1 LPARSWEEKDKGEKR
16 LSSDAERAPFED
28 PVAGAAIARPPSR
41 KRRLIVLLLAIVLV
55 VAGAAVA
62 VAPWLYSS
70 NAALAAIS
78 AQIQEATGLY
88 VAARGKPRLS
98 FAPRPHISI
107 EGVGFA
113 DRNGALVI
121 EAEEFFGGLKLLP
134 LLSGRLEVDSISL
147 TRPRIEID
155 LERKPIDAPGAAAR
169 AAAAQP
175 ASPEANKVD
184 NFRLGVLN
192 ILDGALR
199 LKLNEQNYVAEKISA
214 TLDWRKVGEP
224 ATLTGAFDWRG
235 ERLQLILW
243 IARPAILLRGDPSVA
258 VARLDG
264 ESVRLEAQGV
274 AQTGPNAHY
283 AGHVAGSAAS
293 VREALDLFDL
303 HTPLPG
309 PFGDA
314 QASAQAVL
322 SAREAVLKD
331 LQISVDGNAFE
342 GELALRNEEGKP
354 RVSAT
359 LKSGFVALKPM
370 LADAPALIGPDGQ
383 WSHER
388 LAPPDLSG
396 ADLDLSVIARHAR
409 LGRLTID
416 DASVSV
422 TLRDGGLDV
431 SLLEAQAYRG
441 KLKAR
446 ASFKPAGDA
455 LAVHASAQTAG
466 VDARALLW
474 DILGSQALGGAL
486 DSSLKVDA
494 AGATIADM
502 MHNLNGRASLNMSD
516 GEITGVDFERALH
529 RFEKRPLASA
539 QDIRSGSSAL
549 EKASATLLFENGIG
563 ALDDGSAHGPG
574 FALRFGGTANL
585 AERTLSLKAAAQQAD
600 ATGRPRDKGLQ
611 IAFDLAGGWDELSLA
626 PDPRAFIRRS
636 GAAAPL
642 LPDPPPEED
651 R

>member
-1 LPARSWEEKDKGEKR
+1 M
-16 LSSDAERAPFED
+16 SSDAERAPFGD
-28 PVAGAAIARPPSR
+28 PVAGAGIVRPPSR
-41 KRRLIVLLLAIVLV
+41 KRRLVFLLLMTVLV
-55 VAGAAVA
+55 IAGAAIA
-62 VAPWLYSS
+62 AAPWLYSS
-70 NAALAAIS
+70 DAALAAIS
-78 AQIQEATGLY
+78 AQVQEATGLY

-98 FAPRPHISI
+98 FAPRPRISI

-113 DRNGALVI
+113 DRNGALVV

-134 LLSGRLEVDSISL
+134 LLSGRLEVESISL
-147 TRPRIEID
+147 MRPRMEID
-155 LERKPIDAPGAAAR
+155 LDRKPIDAPGAAAR

-175 ASPEANKVD
+175 ASPEANKAD
-184 NFRLGVLN
+184 KFRLGVLN
-192 ILDGALR
+192 IVDGALR
-199 LKLNEQNYVAEKISA
+199 LKLDEKSYEAGKISA

-224 ATLTGAFDWRG
+224 ATLTGAFDRRG

-243 IARPAILLRGDPSVA
+243 VARPGILLRGDPSVV

-264 ESVRLEAQGV
+264 ESVRLEAQGI
-274 AQTGPNAHY
+274 AQTGPNGHY
-283 AGHVAGSAAS
+283 SGRIAGSAAS
-293 VREALDLFDL
+293 VREALNLFDI
-303 HTPLPG
+303 HMPLPG

-383 WSHER
+383 WSRER
-388 LAPPDLSG
+388 LDPPDLSG
-396 ADLDLSVIARHAR
+396 ADLDLSIVSRHAR

-422 TLRDGGLDV
+422 ALRDGVLDV
-431 SLLEAQAYRG
+431 SLVEAQAYRG
-441 KLKAR
+441 RLKAR

-455 LAVHASAQTAG
+455 LIVHASAQTAG
-466 VDARALLW
+466 VDARALMW
-474 DILGSQALGGAL
+474 DVLDSQALGGAL
-486 DSSLKVDA
+486 DLSLKVDA
-494 AGATIADM
+494 AGATLADM
-502 MHNLNGRASLNMSD
+502 MHNLDGRASLIMSE
-516 GEITGVDFERALH
+516 GEITGVDFERALR

-549 EKASATLLFENGIG
+549 NRASATLLIEKGVG

-574 FALRFGGTANL
+574 FALRFEGTTNL
-585 AERTLSLKAAAQQAD
+585 VERTLSLKAAAQQAD
-600 ATGRPRDKGLQ
+600 AAGRPRDKGLQ

-642 LPDPPPEED
+642 LPEPPPAED